1 MRISDWSSDVCSSD
15 LVFPPRC
22 LPARSAAKLLL
33 PGQDLFMR
41 PLVGEVVAV
50 LDHGQQHR
58 ALALDHLY
66 IGTAELR
73 PAAPDLLTQ
82 ARPVRRHPIP
92 VSRPPRLSRG
102 RAAERWPLLAFSNAG
117 QGACP

>member
-73 PAAPDLLTQ
+73 PAE
-82 ARPVRRHPIP
+82 I
-92 VSRPPRLSRG
+92 G
-102 RAAERWPLLAFSNAG
+102 RASCRDRVCQYVYISF
-117 QGACP
+117 GAVSFNKH